1 MQLLCFARPAPLIRS
16 VLLALALML
25 GANAVAHAEH
35 DHAAQTATHT
45 AACGYCVTF
54 GGLADSP
61 AHAPLVFT
69 QPAAPALRAASIVS
83 FIGHSART
91 HTQPRAPPVLPSLN

>member
-1 MQLLCFARPAPLIRS
+1 MQLLRFAPTQLIRLA
-16 VLLALALML
+16 LLALALML

-35 DHAAQTATHT
+35 DHAAQNATHT

-61 AHAPLVFT
+61 AQAPLIFIQT
-69 QPAAPALRAASIVS
+69 AAPTLRAASIIS
-83 FIGHSART
+83 FVGHSART
-91 HTQPRAPPVLPSLN
+91 HTQPRAPPVLPSLR

>member
-1 MQLLCFARPAPLIRS
+1 MRLFRFTRPVQLIRS
-16 VLLALALML
+16 VLFALALML

-61 AHAPLVFT
+61 THAPVVFT
-69 QPAAPALRAASIVS
+69 QPAALASRAASIVS
-83 FIGHSART
+83 FVGHSART